1 MGDFMSRQIF
11 LFAFLFGF
19 LGQVHAAR
27 LQDYRPFNY
36 EVRFTNPQCA
46 TYKYDGAV
54 ESQSGQA
61 LTEKPKNVYCKAA
74 DAAQNLNRPGSPSEK
89 LLEWINQPK
98 TTEIFMTYLSFSNVE
113 VTKALCQAMTTR
125 NVKVTIV
132 QDSEQDHAR
141 LDELKVCGGANF
153 VGLLRGHVPG
163 IDFAHNKVF
172 IVNPN
177 ARDLEEIQISFG
189 SGNLTSGIVLHHE
202 NWHFITTHRNTY
214 FSQSHLCLMRAEIDF
229 GSSGQVFQDYMKSCL
244 ALIPAPQEEDIQA
257 FFVPGQGS
265 QAWAAAAAALA
276 QSTDVKLAAHRFSF
290 NKMIA
295 ALSAKLQE
303 GTGFKLKLLFDD
315 DIYWVHQPNTGNEK
329 KQVGLLEGFGAAPH
343 YLQTNHGSN
352 LLHHNKFMVFNT
364 PNGKAA
370 FVGAGNFTGTAF
382 TSNWENFYFVTIPS
396 VVTQMDEQYDH
407 LYNDLATAPQDMP
420 TTDVLP

>member
-1 MGDFMSRQIF
+1 MSRQFF
-11 LFAFLFGF
+11 LFIFVLGC
-19 LGQVHAAR
+19 LGQAQAVR
-27 LQDYRPFNY
+27 LQDYTPFHY

-46 TYKYDGAV
+46 TYKYDGSV
-54 ESQSGQA
+54 VSEKGQS
-61 LTEKPKNVYCKAA
+61 LVEKPKNVYCKAS
-74 DAAQNLNRPGSPSEK
+74 DAAANINRPGSPSEK
-89 LLEWINQPK
+89 LLEWISQPK

-113 VTKALCQAMTTR
+113 ITKALCQAMTTR

-132 QDSEQDHAR
+132 QDSQQDHAR

-177 ARDLEEIQISFG
+177 SRDLDEIQISFG

-214 FSQSHLCLMRAEIDF
+214 FSQSHLCLMRAEIDH
-229 GSSGQVFQDYMKSCL
+229 GSSGQDFQNAMKSCL
-244 ALIPAPQEEDIQA
+244 ALIPAVQEEDIQA

-265 QAWAAAAAALA
+265 QAWAAASEALA
-276 QSTDVKLAAHRFSF
+276 RSTDVKLAAHRFSF

-329 KQVGLLEGFGAAPH
+329 KQVVLLESQGAKPH

-364 PNGKAA
+364 PQGKAA

-396 VVTQMDEQYDH
+396 VVAQMDAQYDH
-407 LYNDLATAPQDMP
+407 LYDELSTPPQDMP
-420 TTDVLP
+420 TTDTLP